1 MRGFFGTRSQAQ
13 AAIRAGEVLV
23 EGQVVDKPGA
33 LIPLEAKIELLA
45 QPRYVSRGGLK
56 LEHALR
62 VFNISVE
69 GKTAVDIGAST
80 GGFTDCLL
88 QHGARRVYAV
98 DVGYGQL
105 DWRLRRD
112 PRVIVLERLNAR
124 YLKPE
129 DLGEQVDLATIDV
142 SFISLKLILPPLR
155 VVVKPAGELIALI
168 KPQFEAGRTQ
178 VKKGV
183 VRDPAVH
190 ERVLRELAQFAAE
203 EGFTLRGATYSPL
216 RGPEG
221 NIEFFFYL
229 QNLPGKGEEVDFAA
243 LVAEAWETLA
253 PDES

>member
-1 MRGFFGTRSQAQ
+1 MRGLFETRSQAQ

-23 EGQVVDKPGA
+23 DGQVADKPGM
-33 LIPLEAKIELLA
+33 LIPLEAQIELRA
-45 QPRYVSRGGLK
+45 RPRYVSRGGLK

-62 VFNISVE
+62 VFNVSVQ

-98 DVGYGQL
+98 DVGHGQL
-105 DWRLRRD
+105 DWRLRQD
-112 PRVIVLERLNAR
+112 KRVMVLERLNAR

-129 DLGEQVDLATIDV
+129 DLGERVDLATVDV
-142 SFISLKLILPPLR
+142 SFISVRLILPPLR
-155 VVVKPAGELIALI
+155 TVVKPKGGLIVLI
-168 KPQFEAGRTQ
+168 KPQFEAGRER
-178 VKKGV
+178 VRKGV

-190 ERVLRELAQFAAE
+190 ERVLRELARFVQE
-203 EGFTLRGATYSPL
+203 EGFTLRGAAYSPL

-229 QNLPGKGEEVDFAA
+229 RNTPGEGVKLDFAT
-243 LVAEAWETLA
+243 LVAEAWAVLS